1 MPPQQSGGLLDL
13 LDDGLD
19 FRAHGR
25 APGRLCN
32 RLRRRAQRT
41 VLGLP
46 LPEDASFA
54 H

>member
-25 APGRLCN
+25 APAGYVIGCGAVRN
-32 RLRRRAQRT
+32 AP
-41 VLGLP
+41 LGLRP
-46 LPEDASFA
+46 TIANPAVVC
-54 H
+54 

>member
-32 RLRRRAQRT
+32 RLRRRAQRAVPHPT
-41 VLGLP
+41 IANPAVLC
-46 LPEDASFA
+46 
-54 H
+54 